1 MILQELVLINRGKY
15 DRVFLANMKESLKDA
30 ELEEIFEHD
39 MSKKGNLNAKD
50 YYLLDKEGMEDIFL
64 KANRLNIQNELCLVV
79 LV

>member
-15 DRVFLANMKESLKDA
+15 DRVFLANMEESLKDA

-39 MSKKGNLNAKD
+39 ISEKGNLNAKD

-64 KANRLNIQNELCLVV
+64 QANRLNIQNELCLVV